1 MDEEDYEEEEEE
13 DFEDDENSGMIL
25 SMGDDGKPKIE
36 MESDYV
42 RVLEKDIK
50 LIQGFLKENKK
61 LFNKYLKKNVR
72 TSIKED
78 KLK

>member
-1 MDEEDYEEEEEE
+1 MDEEDYKEEEEFE
-13 DFEDDENSGMIL
+13 DDDENSEGMIL

-61 LFNKYLKKNVR
+61 LFNKYLKKNQNKGE
-72 TSIKED
+72 KE
-78 KLK
+78 

>member
-1 MDEEDYEEEEEE
+1 MDDEDYEEEE

-36 MESDYV
+36 MESDYT

-50 LIQGFLKENKK
+50 LIQGFLRENKD
-61 LFNKYLKKNVR
+61 LFNKYLKKNYQ
-72 TSIKED
+72 SKGEKE
-78 KLK
+78 